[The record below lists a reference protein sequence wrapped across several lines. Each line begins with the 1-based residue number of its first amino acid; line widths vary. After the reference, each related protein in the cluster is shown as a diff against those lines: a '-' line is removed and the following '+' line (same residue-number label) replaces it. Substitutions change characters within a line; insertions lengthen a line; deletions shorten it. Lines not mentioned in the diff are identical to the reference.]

1 MGNFP
6 TEGVLKYGLTGLLLR
21 LRLRLPPTTTPLAGA
36 PVHRRPIRA
45 FGASGARDRK
55 VTLPVIPKIC
65 PLCKRQSESKLASLY
80 WAWVR
85 ADGRRKAFKQKVCAD
100 CMREHYVPLIVASME
115 PVLIC
120 PSCGIGTVDD
130 YDAVY
135 LTYCMPGMPKDQ
147 SEMPL
152 CGACAVSVRNKA
164 LEGSSELDDRGV
176 GVGGPRQEAPSASEA
191 WAALGLRP
199 R

>member
-1 MGNFP
+1 MCQQQQVGKP
-6 TEGVLKYGLTGLLLR
+6 
-21 LRLRLPPTTTPLAGA
+21 
-36 PVHRRPIRA
+36 
-45 FGASGARDRK
+45 
-55 VTLPVIPKIC
+55 
-65 PLCKRQSESKLASLY
+65 ASLY

-85 ADGRRKAFKQKVCAD
+85 ADGKRKAWKQQICQD
-100 CMREHYVPLIVASME
+100 CFREHLVKLIVNSME

-120 PSCGIGTVDD
+120 PACGIGTVDD

-152 CGACAVSVRNKA
+152 CGACAVEVRNKA
-164 LEGSSELDDRGV
+164 LLGAKELDDRGV
-176 GVGGPRQEAPSASEA
+176 GVGGPQPQPQSAA
-191 WAALGLRP
+191 QTWADLGLVP

>member
-1 MGNFP
+1 M
-6 TEGVLKYGLTGLLLR
+6 
-21 LRLRLPPTTTPLAGA
+21 
-36 PVHRRPIRA
+36 HRRPIRGFRCIVA
-45 FGASGARDRK
+45 PGARK

-65 PLCKRQSESKLASLY
+65 PLCNQQSLSKLASLY

-85 ADGRRKAFKQKVCAD
+85 ADGHRKAFKQRVCAD
-100 CMREHYVPLIVASME
+100 CFREHYVKLIVASME

-120 PSCGIGTVDD
+120 PACGIGTVDD

-152 CGACAVSVRNKA
+152 CGACAVSVRNLA
-164 LEGSSELDDRGV
+164 LTGASELEDRGV
-176 GVGGPRQEAPSASEA
+176 GVGGPQPEAPTGAA
-191 WAALGLRP
+191 MWAALGLRP
-199 R
+199 K